1 MKTINLVLVLIISV
15 LFSSCGINL
24 ENYKIE
30 DDPDSKQAVEK
41 DLIVMFK
48 DELITKMISE
58 TFTFSQEYP
67 FFTLVN
73 YVTAHMDGASYKHA
87 TDYNSNQV
95 DNFINQ
101 WFENGYAPG
110 YLDDMLGINSAADGL
125 SEEDKLIIKKNE
137 IISDKFKTI
146 DSNIDTNIT
155 FLWERQPYVENSNVL
170 SYKVTAYLS
179 DIYSKDF
186 LIKFQLN
193 ENKKL
198 DYFVE

>member
-24 ENYKIE
+24 KNYKIE

-48 DELITKMISE
+48 NELITKMISE
-58 TFTFSQEYP
+58 TFTFSQEYFILP
-67 FFTLVN
+67 IN
-73 YVTAHMDGASYKHA
+73 CVTARVDGTYYKHA
-87 TDYNSNQV
+87 IDYNSEQL

-101 WFENGYAPG
+101 WYENGYAPG
-110 YLDDMLGINSAADGL
+110 YLDDMLGINAAADGL

-137 IISDKFKTI
+137 IISDKFKTV
-146 DSNIDTNIT
+146 DSSIDTNTT